1 MNIEELK
8 EEIVSLKNRI
18 KGLENDLDLQIEK
31 NHSIT
36 KMYNAIREI
45 QDELLKK
52 GHWFN
57 NQL

>member
-31 NHSIT
+31 NYGIA

-45 QDELLKK
+45 QDELVKK
-52 GHWFN
+52 GYWFN
-57 NQL
+57 SQL

>member
-18 KGLENDLDLQIEK
+18 KGLESDLDLQIEK
-31 NHSIT
+31 NYGIT

-52 GHWFN
+52 GHWFD